1 MKDRDTIHLTECE
14 LKQLTEATRLWF
26 AKNGGVVDKKIK
38 VVKLNQED
46 EAPDFIMPPKWNKH
60 IPCEDSKDW

>member
-14 LKQLTEATRLWF
+14 NNQLVEATRFWF
-26 AKNGGVVDKKIK
+26 AKNGGVVDRKIK

-46 EAPDFIMPPKWNKH
+46 ETLDFIMPPKWNKH
-60 IPCEDSKDW
+60 EPCKASKYW

>member
-1 MKDRDTIHLTECE
+1 LTKDREPLRLTECE

-26 AKNGGVVDKKIK
+26 ARSGGIIDKKIK

-60 IPCEDSKDW
+60 EPCKELK